1 MTSRAGQLAR
11 AATIV
16 MAAFVASRALGL
28 AREMIIAR
36 QFGTSLEL
44 GAYLAAFR
52 VPDLIFQLVA
62 GGALG
67 SAFIPTFTSYLAH
80 DDEAEAW
87 RLASAVFNIAA
98 LILTTCAFVAALLAP
113 QIAPLIVPGFD
124 PQAQALTAQLMRL
137 MLISPVVFGL
147 SGIGMGVLNSYQHFL
162 LPALAPAVYNLSI
175 IGGALLL
182 APVLGIHGLAVGVV
196 VGSLLHLL
204 IQVPMLLRKGLT
216 YTPALFLDHPG
227 VREVGRLMLPRVIGL
242 AAVQVNFLVN
252 TILASGLG
260 AEALSALNYAW
271 LLMLLPQGVFAL
283 AIATAVFPTFSELA
297 AREETAELRRTLS
310 RALGVVWYL
319 TIPASVGLVILQRP
333 LIRVLLERGRFTG
346 ASTDAVAWA
355 LGLYALGLFAHA
367 TVEIVTRAFYALH
380 DTRTPVLIGIGAMAC
395 NVLLSLLLIRPLLYG
410 GLALANSI
418 ATILEMLVLM
428 WMLRARLG
436 GMDGRRLVSSLARIG
451 VAAGVMGLAL
461 SGFARTRWF
470 ASPLILAGG
479 GMLLGAAVYLVAS
492 LLLGVEEV
500 AALWRLARRLPLAR
514 RKMGSSSGQ
523 NGSWT

>member
-1 MTSRAGQLAR
+1 VTSRAGQLAR

-16 MAAFVASRALGL
+16 MAAFVASRTLGL

-67 SAFIPTFTSYLAH
+67 SAFIPTFTSCLAH
-80 DDEAEAW
+80 GDEAEAW

-113 QIAPLIVPGFD
+113 WIVPLIVPGFD

-137 MLISPVVFGL
+137 MLISPVIFGL
-147 SGIGMGVLNSYQHFL
+147 SGISMGVLNSYQHFL
-162 LPALAPAVYNLSI
+162 LPALAPVVYNLSI
-175 IGGALLL
+175 ISGALLL
-182 APVLGIHGLAVGVV
+182 APVLGIYGLAVGVV

-204 IQVPMLLRKGLT
+204 IQVPMLLRKGFV
-216 YTPALFLDHPG
+216 YTPALLLGHPG

-260 AEALSALNYAW
+260 AEALPALNYAW

-297 AREETAELRRTLS
+297 AGEERVELRRTLS
-310 RALGVVWYL
+310 AALGVVWYL

-355 LGLYALGLFAHA
+355 LGFYALGLFAHA

-395 NVLLSLLLIRPLLYG
+395 NVLLSLLLIRPLLHG
-410 GLALANSI
+410 GLALANSS
-418 ATILEMLVLM
+418 ATLLEMLVLM

-436 GMDGRRLVSSLARIG
+436 GMDGRRMVSSLARIG
-451 VAAGVMGLAL
+451 LAAGVMGLAL
-461 SGFARTRWF
+461 GGFARAQWF
-470 ASPLILAGG
+470 TSPLILAGG
-479 GMLLGAAVYLVAS
+479 GVLLGAAVYLIAS

-500 AALWRLARRLPLAR
+500 AALRRLVR
-514 RKMGSSSGQ
+514 REMGS
-523 NGSWT
+523 